1 MSEKRDARY
10 QTELSLHRKWGLF
23 RHAVVGHLL
32 TGQQPRGEL
41 CRELDSLA
49 AKHWLHPING
59 AEIQFG
65 RSTIEEWY
73 YKAKSDKSDPLQQLN
88 RKQRRDAG
96 KQHVVTEDIAHI
108 LRDQYF
114 HFPWWDV
121 RLHTQ
126 NLMSKLRA
134 SAASAKCPSIASVRR
149 FMHREGLHKTI
160 RPRQDS
166 HGRLGLIVETQ
177 LYEVA
182 RFEAKYPNELW
193 SLDFH
198 KGKILVLDENGN
210 WKQPIAMVI
219 LDHYSRLS
227 CYLKWFFNE
236 NTENLVEG
244 SSQSIMMHGPPI
256 AQLSDNGAA
265 MRSAEYKQGLK
276 ALNIKMRKIKPK
288 KANQN
293 GKTEVFW
300 ATLESKFLSMLVGQE
315 GITLDLLNELSLAWR
330 ELGYNRSVH
339 REIKE
344 TPLNRYLAAP
354 KVGGSSCD
362 EDTLKRSFRM
372 DEMRTQRRSDHTITI
387 QDVLFRVPQEFWNIK
402 QLLVRYARWDLSF
415 VHLVNNVTGQEVARI
430 FPVDKEGNADGH
442 RKPILKP
449 VKISGDRRRATLPSY
464 MEELVQQY
472 RALTDRPFT

>member
-32 TGQQPRGEL
+32 TGSLPRGEL
-41 CRELDSLA
+41 CRELDCLA
-49 AKHWLHPING
+49 AKHWVHPIKNV
-59 AEIQFG
+59 EMQFG

-73 YKAKSDKSDPLQQLN
+73 YKAKIDKSDPLPCLN

-96 KQHVVTEDIAHI
+96 KQHVITDEIAII

-114 HFPWWDV
+114 HYPWWDV

-126 NLMSKLRA
+126 NLISKLREGVA
-134 SAASAKCPSIASVRR
+134 SPKCPSIASVRR
-149 FMHREGLHKTI
+149 FMNREGLHKTI

-166 HGRLGLIVETQ
+166 QGRLGSIVETQ
-177 LYEVA
+177 WYEVA

-198 KGKILVLDENGN
+198 KGQILVLDENGD

-219 LDHYSRLS
+219 LDHFSRYA

-244 SSQSIMMHGPPI
+244 SSQSIMMHGRPI
-256 AQLSDNGAA
+256 TQLSDNGAA

-276 ALNIKMRKIKPK
+276 TLNIKVRKIKPK

-315 GITLDLLNELSLAWR
+315 GITLDQLNELSLAWT

-344 TPLNRYLAAP
+344 TPLNRYLMSP
-354 KVGGSSCD
+354 KVGGPSCD
-362 EDTLKRSFRM
+362 EDTLKRAFRI

-387 QDVLFRVPQEFWNIK
+387 QDVLFRVPQEYWNLER
-402 QLLVRYARWDLSF
+402 LLVRFARWDLSF
-415 VHLVNNVTGQEVARI
+415 VHLVDYVTGQEVVRI

-442 RKPILKP
+442 RRLILKP
-449 VKISGDRRRATLPSY
+449 IKISGDRKRARLPSY
-464 MEELVQQY
+464 MEELMQQY
-472 RALTDRPFT
+472 RALTDRPLT